1 MSSFRPS
8 RVSLAI
14 IGASAVGLIVWTALV
29 VTGTL
34 DRFDATTVAP
44 PLAPGSAWAQIF
56 AALAIV
62 TWPGVAYLVMVILAF
77 WSLQRRLRSL
87 GIAILLSVAL
97 GVAVNYLMKAVIAR
111 PRPDSPHEL
120 ITNHG
125 YAYPSTHV
133 TATVLAMIMVVAVVT
148 VTRQSLTNQGW
159 WRTGA
164 AALVLL
170 VAFDR
175 WILNAHWI
183 SDLVGAVLLGVLLA
197 SVSLVIA
204 RVRVLPDSPL
214 EAIALARP
222 KKRKELATAET
233 ETRRCAVVFNP
244 TKVLDQATFRRH
256 VEYELSI
263 RGWDRPLWLETTP
276 RDPGYQMAAVAVR
289 KKVDLVLGV
298 GGDGTI
304 RAVCEGL
311 ADTGIRF
318 AIIPAGTGNLLARN
332 LGVPLDESD
341 ALKVAFDGEPRQID
355 LVRLRTDDGQDSHVF
370 SVMAGMGID
379 AVIMEQTN
387 ADLKK
392 TVGSAAYFIAAARN
406 AKHPALP
413 VTVTVDDEEPF
424 KRRASVIVLGNVGFL
439 QGGIQL
445 IPGARADDGRLDL
458 MIASPRTP
466 ADWARLTAKVLTR
479 RNRGDDRMDRI
490 SATKVRIEAERT
502 EPFQLDGDTVG
513 TCHTMEAE
521 VLPGALTL
529 QMPIQVR

>member
-1 MSSFRPS
+1 MSSLRPS
-8 RVSLAI
+8 PASLVIGGSSAI
-14 IGASAVGLIVWTALV
+14 GLIIWTTLV

-34 DRFDATTVAP
+34 DGFDAATTSP
-44 PLAPGSAWAQIF
+44 PLAPGSAWAQIL
-56 AALAIV
+56 AAVAIL
-62 TWPGVAYLVMVILAF
+62 TWPGVCYLVLAILAI

-87 GIAILLSVAL
+87 AVAIALSIVL
-97 GVAVNYLMKAVIAR
+97 GAGANFLMKWLIAR
-111 PRPDSPHEL
+111 PRPESAHQL

-125 YAYPSTHV
+125 HAYPSSHV
-133 TATVLAMIMVVAVVT
+133 TAMVITMIMVVAVVT

-164 AALVLL
+164 AVLTLL
-170 VAFDR
+170 VSFDR
-175 WILNAHWI
+175 WILNAHWV
-183 SDLVGAVLLGVLLA
+183 SDLIGAVLLGTLA
-197 SVSLVIA
+197 ASAALVIA
-204 RVRVLPDSPL
+204 GVRVLPDSPL
-214 EAIALARP
+214 EAMVLSRP
-222 KKRKELATAET
+222 RPAELT
-233 ETRRCAVVFNP
+233 EGASAKRCAIVFNP

-289 KKVDLVLGV
+289 KRVDLVLGV

-311 ADTGIRF
+311 ADTGIPF

-341 ALKVAFDGEPRQID
+341 ALKVAFDGESRQID
-355 LVRLRTDDGQDSHVF
+355 LVRLRTDDGEDSHVF
-370 SVMAGMGID
+370 SVMAGVGID

-392 TVGSAAYFIAAARN
+392 AVGSAAYFIAAAQN

-413 VTVTVDDEEPF
+413 VTVTVDDAEPF

-445 IPGARADDGRLDL
+445 IPGARADDGKLDL
-458 MIASPRTP
+458 MIASPRSP

-479 RNRGDDRMDRI
+479 RKRGDDRMDRI
-490 SATKVRIEAERT
+490 SGTKVRIEADRT

-513 TCHTMEAE
+513 SCHTMEAE

-529 QMPIQVR
+529 RMPIRVR